1 MFDVLTQIALILV
14 VGIALKA
21 FADRINFP
29 AIVFFI
35 LGGTLLVTWN
45 FIDLGS
51 LQPLPELIRTLA
63 LIIVVFSSAFY
74 LKLQEIRKQSLN
86 IIFLATI
93 GVLVTAMIIT
103 ATTLYLL
110 PIALVTAAFLG
121 VLLCG
126 TDPAAISAAFSKK
139 QSKLTT
145 ILGAESLFNQPLTVI
160 LPLFLL
166 DYIIR
171 PETAWMNVPKLISL
185 IVVGGVVGF
194 VGAVLGQKL
203 LNYSKAKHEE
213 IVGLMIAIAVYV
225 IAENLF
231 GSGILAVVVCGLL
244 LTSSKIP
251 AKKWLGVFNRELAFL
266 FTIFVF
272 VLLGSE
278 FSFDQLDFTKMEI
291 FAVIAALFLGRML
304 MSLLILYK
312 SDLKISDKIKIGLIA
327 PKGIAP
333 AALAPL
339 LLKPGYNIIGA
350 DMVVKITY
358 IAIIISIIF
367 SLIILKV
374 FVAKPT
380 EKEEIKKEVEKKKEQ
395 RERKN
400 GKIAEVVQKVKEQL

>member
-1 MFDVLTQIALILV
+1 MFGVLTQIAVILV
-14 VGIALKA
+14 AGIALKA

-45 FIDLGS
+45 LIDLNS

-74 LKLQEIRKQSLN
+74 LKLEEIRKQSLN
-86 IIFLATI
+86 ILFLATI
-93 GVLVTAMIIT
+93 GVLVTAIIIAT
-103 ATTLYLL
+103 TTLYLL

-126 TDPAAISAAFSKK
+126 TDPAAIASSFPKK
-139 QSKLTT
+139 HTKIMT
-145 ILGAESLFNQPLTVI
+145 ILRAESLFNQPFTVI

-171 PETAWMNVPKLISL
+171 PETAWLNVPKLVSL
-185 IVVGGVVGF
+185 ILVGGVVGF
-194 VGAVLGQKL
+194 GGAILGQKL

-213 IVGLMIAIAVYV
+213 IVGLMIAIAAYV

-231 GSGILAVVVCGLL
+231 GSGILAVAVCSIL
-244 LTSSKIP
+244 LTSSQIP
-251 AKKWLGVFNRELAFL
+251 SKKWLGEFNRELAFL

-272 VLLGSE
+272 VLLGAE
-278 FSFDQLDFTKMEI
+278 FSFGQLDFTKMEI
-291 FAVIAALFLGRML
+291 FAVIVALFIGRML

-312 SDLKISDKIKIGLIA
+312 SDLNISDRIKIGLIA

-339 LLKPGYNIIGA
+339 LLIPEYNIIGA
-350 DMVVKITY
+350 VMAVKITY

-367 SLIILKV
+367 SLIVLRL

-380 EKEEIKKEVEKKKEQ
+380 EKEELQKEIEKKKEQ
-395 RERKN
+395 REQKGN
-400 GKIAEVVQKVKEQL
+400 KIFGVI